1 MFIVV
6 GSTSSGHTADQSKAL
21 VKFSKH
27 WNIDQAYQH
36 LTSSVEWVVLQTGD
50 LAQIQRACVRKIKGL
65 DSNLPLKLIP
75 LIEATSSVNGLLDT
89 LTKSEYW
96 NWFDTRLLEAVTHAS
111 GSPAAIKSLDRFR
124 KTYYH
129 KKVTDLVLY
138 NVEIKPFKNFVTLV
152 EKYDKDPSKLTILDL
167 QRHQYELEKML
178 EGGLVLLTIKTG
190 CVELT
195 WQVPQELVYQAYTSM
210 KRKRDELSSLAVKS
224 LVCEVADEFAGLP
237 ILWRGQEV
245 GEVGPIEPL
254 PEHVRQEPYSLPQG
268 FHWVTLSSS
277 DFEEVVKFVNKNH
290 SNLSNFAF
298 HFAFTHPNTRNEWQ
312 FGIRT
317 TNGKL

>member
-1 MFIVV
+1 MYLQSVLRCIVYCCI
-6 GSTSSGHTADQSKAL
+6 GSISSGHTADQSKAL

-36 LTSSVEWVVLQTGD
+36 LTSSVERVVLHTGD

-111 GSPAAIKSLDRFR
+111 GSPEAIKSLDRFR

-178 EGGLVLLTIKTG
+178 EGGLVLLTSK
-190 CVELT
+190 
-195 WQVPQELVYQAYTSM
+195 QVVL
-210 KRKRDELSSLAVKS
+210 
-224 LVCEVADEFAGLP
+224 
-237 ILWRGQEV
+237 
-245 GEVGPIEPL
+245 
-254 PEHVRQEPYSLPQG
+254 
-268 FHWVTLSSS
+268 
-277 DFEEVVKFVNKNH
+277 N
-290 SNLSNFAF
+290 
-298 HFAFTHPNTRNEWQ
+298 
-312 FGIRT
+312 
-317 TNGKL
+317 